1 MILILFS
8 LAALY
13 GVVAL
18 VFLVLSSAE
27 LIDSGR
33 SSAFRLML
41 AAFGSLFW
49 PVTVILM
56 TAVVALTKRAEST
69 RRREL
74 ADPAAAG
81 QQVS

>member
-41 AAFGSLFW
+41 AALGSLFW